1 VSLLV
6 FTEVVRKT
14 WHLALKSDFNCCHRS
29 YTVSPWYMLC
39 WNKKTYKSQITR
51 TCWIVIDCCEFSGTY
66 CKISETHFRVL
77 EEWYGYLENVV
88 E

>member
-1 VSLLV
+1 MFFSFKFKIIAAVAV
-6 FTEVVRKT
+6 GI
-14 WHLALKSDFNCCHRS
+14 
-29 YTVSPWYMLC
+29 
-39 WNKKTYKSQITR
+39 KKHKSQITH